1 MTPESIIVDQ
11 LTDELMRELAKLLR
25 SALPW
30 GRQYVVCTLPGAGP
44 VVLRIVGP
52 SWRTVAL
59 ERN

>member
-11 LTDELMRELAKLLR
+11 LTDELMRELVRLLR
-25 SALPW
+25 PALPW
-30 GRQYVVCTLPGAGP
+30 GRQHVVGTLPGAGP

-52 SWRTVAL
+52 SWRIVSL

>member
-11 LTDELMRELAKLLR
+11 LTDELMRELVRLLR
-25 SALPW
+25 PALPW
-30 GRQYVVCTLPGAGP
+30 GRQYVVCMLPGAGP

-52 SWRTVAL
+52 SSRMVSL